1 MFSIET
7 KRLILREF
15 QPKDVHQIAPIL
27 ANPQVMK
34 FSPTGILS
42 ALQTQEK
49 IDGFITSY
57 KEFGFGKWAV
67 IFKESNQLI
76 GYCGIAIEQIDNVTE
91 REIGYRLHP
100 NFWGKGLATEAA
112 SATIQYGFE
121 QFKFT
126 DIIGI
131 VNPANTASVRVL
143 EKIGMKSEKA
153 TIFHGFEIYI
163 YRVNFNIA

>member
-15 QPKDVHQIAPIL
+15 QPQDLHQLAPIL

-34 FSPTGILS
+34 FSLTGILS
-42 ALQTQEK
+42 SVQTQEK
-49 IDGFITSY
+49 INSFITSY
-57 KEFGFGKWAV
+57 KTFGFGKWAV
-67 IFKESNQLI
+67 IYKESNQLI

-91 REIGYRLHP
+91 REIGYRLDP

-112 SATIQYGFE
+112 SATIQYGFK
-121 QFKFT
+121 QFKFP

-131 VNPANTASVRVL
+131 VNPANTASVRVI
-143 EKIGMKSEKA
+143 EKIGMRYEKS
-153 TIFHGFEIYI
+153 TIFHGREIYI
-163 YRVNFNIA
+163 YRLNFTI

>member
-15 QPKDVHQIAPIL
+15 QQKDVHQLAPIL
-27 ANPQVMK
+27 VNPQVMK

-42 ALQTQEK
+42 ALQTQDK
-49 IDGFITSY
+49 IDNFITSY
-57 KEFGFGKWAV
+57 KTFGFGKWAV

-76 GYCGIAIEQIDNVTE
+76 GYCGIAIEQIDNVNE
-91 REIGYRLHP
+91 REIGYRLDP

-121 QFKFT
+121 QFKFP

-131 VNPANTASVRVL
+131 VNPANTASVRVI
-143 EKIGMKSEKA
+143 EKIRMKYEKS
-153 TIFHGFEIYI
+153 TIFHGREIYI
-163 YRVNFNIA
+163 AFLNDT

>member
-15 QPKDVHQIAPIL
+15 QPQDLHQLAPIL

-34 FSPTGILS
+34 FSLTGILS
-42 ALQTQEK
+42 SVQTQEK
-49 IDGFITSY
+49 IDSFITSY
-57 KEFGFGKWAV
+57 KAFGFGKWAV
-67 IFKESNQLI
+67 IYKESNQLI
-76 GYCGIAIEQIDNVTE
+76 GYCGIAIEQIDHVTE

-121 QFKFT
+121 QFKFI

-143 EKIGMKSEKA
+143 EKIGMKYEKA
-153 TIFHGFEIYI
+153 TIFHGREIYI
-163 YRVNFNIA
+163 YRLNFTI